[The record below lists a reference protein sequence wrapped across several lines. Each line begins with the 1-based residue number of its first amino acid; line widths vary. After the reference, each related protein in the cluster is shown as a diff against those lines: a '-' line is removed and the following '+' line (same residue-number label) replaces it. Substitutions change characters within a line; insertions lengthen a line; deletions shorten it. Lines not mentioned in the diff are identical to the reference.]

1 MIRTQYGNIGT
12 YKIDVTEDIENINN
26 IIKYKKIINV

>member
-12 YKIDVTEDIENINN
+12 YKIEVREDIENINN
-26 IIKYKKIINV
+26 IIIYKNN